1 MRPEYISLRFDPAPV
16 QVLLGAV
23 PELNIPLCLLPQGLE
38 LALELPLLAPHL
50 PLQPVQLVL
59 ELPLYLLYHRPT
71 HQPRRL
77 LGGEA
82 VVEVHGLVGRVDVEV
97 AAEVG
102 LVGRGRSLLLA
113 ADTRE
118 MVLEVLG

>member
-1 MRPEYISLRFDPAPV
+1 V

-23 PELNIPLCLLPQGLE
+23 PELDIPLCFLSQGLE
-38 LALELPLLAPHL
+38 LTLELPLLAPHL
-50 PLQPVQLVL
+50 PLQPVQLLL
-59 ELPLYLLYHRPT
+59 ELPLNMLYHRPA

-97 AAEVG
+97 PAEVG
-102 LVGRGRSLLLA
+102 LVGWGRSLLLA
-113 ADTRE
+113 AHTRE
-118 MVLEVLG
+118 MVVEVVG

>member
-1 MRPEYISLRFDPAPV
+1 V

-23 PELNIPLCLLPQGLE
+23 PELDIPLCFLSQGLE
-38 LALELPLLAPHL
+38 LTLELPLLAPHL
-50 PLQPVQLVL
+50 PLQPVQLLL
-59 ELPLYLLYHRPT
+59 ELPLNMLYHRPT

-97 AAEVG
+97 PAEVG
-102 LVGRGRSLLLA
+102 LVGWGRSLLLA
-113 ADTRE
+113 AHTRE
-118 MVLEVLG
+118 MVVEVVG